1 MHLEPDLCWSGRTL
15 DYQQLWSL
23 QYFLVNTS
31 IQFTTAKEM
40 KCMGAWFLILYP
52 PILMASIFGK
62 QGRNVLSSSDVGLNS
77 HQVEK
82 NASVTDYKAG
92 EI

>member
-1 MHLEPDLCWSGRTL
+1 M
-15 DYQQLWSL
+15 
-23 QYFLVNTS
+23 
-31 IQFTTAKEM
+31 A
-40 KCMGAWFLILYP
+40 AWFLILYP
-52 PILMASIFGK
+52 PILMAAIFGK